1 MPYKSNSST
10 ETDAD
15 VQDDIIVRAEIHPAI
30 GVARLGSSLNEFF
43 ISPQVVEPRP
53 QSPGF
58 YRDAQGALKREAAQF
73 RIYGYNAAGQVV
85 REITASDA
93 DIVWSVHVA
102 NQKAAW
108 YQWVIAM
115 DIPEAATTVLSRR
128 NPSLTTPA
136 ARATLVIDGGLQTV
150 SGANASAAECV
161 GSFTGNPVYLGELRT
176 DEQGRLLFLPGR
188 GISAS
193 PTGSP
198 IFTNAPEAFINA
210 DGWYD
215 DTCDGPVMAQVTL
228 DGRAIPVQ
236 SAWVIT
242 TPPNY
247 APQVKAER
255 TMYDLMN
262 DLFVKAGWIEAP
274 PSVSFTRDVYPI
286 LQRLSGL
293 QWVNQGF
300 ATQYGLH
307 GRYNFEDPAYIAQ
320 LAAKPMAP
328 GGFDPNTEMRRQLL
342 NSFRNPITTD
352 GNQLPWPWIYGDAME
367 VPASNSPR
375 QNAAITDLQFT
386 ILDRWAVGDFESDG
400 AGSAPPAL
408 IEEVPL
414 SEQPA
419 MLTRAAMEFCLADAF
434 HPGCELTWPMRH
446 LSMYSQPFR
455 IRQRPEGVAQ
465 APYGST
471 LDQQQ
476 CLAINGPLHL
486 QGPGDLTRW
495 MGLPWQADTAYC
507 RGGYDTQYDPYAP
520 TFWPA
525 RVPNQV
531 LTERDY
537 EIVIDPEQPLER
549 RVEAFTQRTSWNKPL
564 HGSTAQQMDQ
574 MVRIFGSMGLVEVR
588 EGVTDNPLFPPVM
601 MVASYG
607 PDVPP
612 ADAAETANLTPM
624 STPSLL
630 LRQAIQGAP
639 VVAPDKQAHALPR
652 GANFSS
658 HEEASH
664 APRPGMQ
671 RKR

>member
-1 MPYKSNSST
+1 MKMLDVHMSTNSDSST
-10 ETDAD
+10 TTCTV
-15 VQDDIIVRAEIHPAI
+15 VQDTNIVRAEIHPAI
-30 GVARLGSSLNEFF
+30 GVARLGSSINEFF
-43 ISPQVVEPRP
+43 ISPQVVEPAP
-53 QSPGF
+53 QAPGF
-58 YRDAQGALKREAAQF
+58 YRDALGALKREAAQF

-85 REITASDA
+85 RELTAGDA
-93 DIVWSVHVA
+93 DIVWSAHVA

-115 DIPEAATTVLSRR
+115 DIPEAASTVLSRR
-128 NPSLTTPA
+128 NPNLATAA
-136 ARATLVIDGGLQTV
+136 ARDTLVIDTGRQTV
-150 SGANASAAECV
+150 SGANASAAACV
-161 GSFTGNPVYLGELRT
+161 GSFTGVPVYLGELQT
-176 DEQGRLLFLPGR
+176 DEKGRLLFLPGL

-198 IFTNAPEAFINA
+198 IYTDAPNAFINA

-215 DTCDGPVMAQVTL
+215 DTCDGPVMAEVKV

-262 DLFVKAGWIEAP
+262 DLFVQAGWVDAP
-274 PSVSFTRDVYPI
+274 LSVSFARDVYPI

-307 GRYNFEDPAYIAQ
+307 GRYHFEDPAYIAQ
-320 LAAKPMAP
+320 LAAKPVVP
-328 GGFDPNTEMRRQLL
+328 GGFDPNTEVRRQLL
-342 NSFRNPITTD
+342 NSFRNPIKTD
-352 GNQLPWPWIYGDAME
+352 SNQTPWPWIYGDAME
-367 VPASNSPR
+367 VPAGDSPR
-375 QNAAITDLQFT
+375 QNASVTDLQFA
-386 ILDRWAVGDFESDG
+386 ILERWVDGDFENDWG
-400 AGSAPPAL
+400 ASIPPSSIDA
-408 IEEVPL
+408 VPL
-414 SEQPA
+414 AEQPA

-434 HPGCELTWPMRH
+434 HPGCEMTWPMRH
-446 LSMYSQPFR
+446 LSMYSKPFR
-455 IRQRPEGVAQ
+455 IRQRPAGVA
-465 APYGST
+465 APQYGST

-476 CLAINGPLHL
+476 CLAANGPLHL

-507 RGGYDTQYDPYAP
+507 RGGYDPNYDPYAP

-537 EIVIDPEQPLER
+537 AIVIDSGQPLVR

-564 HGSTAQQMDQ
+564 HGTTSQQMDQ

-588 EGVTDNPLFPPVM
+588 EGVKDDPAFPSVM

-607 PDVPP
+607 PDVAP
-612 ADAAETANLTPM
+612 ADAAETANLT
-624 STPSLL
+624 TPGLL
-630 LRQAIQGAP
+630 KTAQGAP
-639 VVAPDKQAHALPR
+639 TASTDKHELPR
-652 GANFSS
+652 GANFTSR
-658 HEEASH
+658 EEARN
-664 APRPGMQ
+664 APRPGVH
-671 RKR
+671 RRR